1 MDQIIWLLDGTQSDG
16 AIDMSQVDT
25 EEECSFLKIE
35 NVISLAPR
43 SDNTGNE
50 SSIVSGEYISQ
61 YFLIFEI
68 LSNYSI
74 Y

>member
-1 MDQIIWLLDGTQSDG
+1 
-16 AIDMSQVDT
+16 MSQADT

-35 NVISLAPR
+35 NVISLAPK

-50 SSIVSGEYISQ
+50 NSIVSGEYVSQ

-68 LSNYSI
+68 LSKIFNLLNHFHYIFILLLHYSHR
-74 Y
+74 

>member
-35 NVISLAPR
+35 NVISLAPK